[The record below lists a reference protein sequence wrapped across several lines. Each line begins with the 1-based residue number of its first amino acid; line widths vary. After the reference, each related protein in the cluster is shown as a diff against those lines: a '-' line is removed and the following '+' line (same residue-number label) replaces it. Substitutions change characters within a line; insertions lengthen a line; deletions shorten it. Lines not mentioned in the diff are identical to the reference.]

1 MDTLQTFIGHI
12 TRFDNQRNFGFIE
25 TENNEQYFFF
35 FDKAAIIA
43 QKRAGLIEKVHKYC
57 SGDEVEFKL
66 QPSLK
71 DSTKLQAYDLKFLRN
86 QRRELLIEEAKTN
99 DILLGYLKLIDN
111 EKFFVKHIS
120 TYIFIELK
128 ISNWE
133 TNLQANYYERIDT
146 LVEFKLSQLEKI
158 DRLSATL
165 VDRNFKDEFEN
176 ISNLRTSQEI
186 IAATVT
192 GQNKSGFF
200 VTILDNTTNAFIS
213 CNEEKLSFYNFKK
226 GDKVNV
232 IVKGHH
238 DNGVRVEVA

>member
-1 MDTLQTFIGHI
+1 MDTLQTFTGHI

-35 FDKAAIIA
+35 FDKAEVIA
-43 QKRAGLIEKVHKYC
+43 QKRAGIIEKVHKYC
-57 SGDEVEFKL
+57 SGDEVQFKL
-66 QPSLK
+66 QPCAK
-71 DSTKLQAYDLKFLRN
+71 DKTKLQAYDLKFIRN

-120 TYIFIELK
+120 TYVFIELK

-133 TNLQANYYERIDT
+133 TNLQANYYNRIDT
-146 LVEFKLSQLEKI
+146 LVEFQLTQLEKI

-165 VDRNFKDEFEN
+165 VQRDFKKQFN
-176 ISNLRTSQEI
+176 QISNLRTSQELTP
-186 IAATVT
+186 ALVT
-192 GQNKSGFF
+192 GRNKNGFF
-200 VTILDNTTNAFIS
+200 VTILNNTTNAFIT
-213 CNEEKLSFYNFKK
+213 CDEEKLNFYNFQK
-226 GDKVNV
+226 GDTVNV

-238 DNGVRVEVA
+238 DNGVRVEIA